1 MYGVFPSLPNML
13 AGCYLLLMRGDERPA
28 VITVLPAPTL
38 HPNVQ
43 RVVTSEQALV
53 GSLGSAVGIHVML
66 DG

>member
-13 AGCYLLLMRGDERPA
+13 AGCYLLLMRGPA
-28 VITVLPAPTL
+28 VITVLLPAPTL
-38 HPNVQ
+38 HPNAQ
-43 RVVTSEQALV
+43 RVVTSEQALL